1 MKVTAIFLTM
11 LLFALNFIPCRDAV
25 ATSATNEC
33 TSIELPG
40 SHNESKDHTDDN
52 CSPLCICSCCSVA
65 PLPSPSIVVETIV
78 GSVHPVLASIYTD
91 QLLDISLPIWQPPQ
105 LIA

>member
-1 MKVTAIFLTM
+1 MKVTAIFLTI
-11 LLFALNFIPCRDAV
+11 LLFALNFIPCKDAV
-25 ATSATNEC
+25 AC
-33 TSIELPG
+33 TPNDAKAGVELAG
-40 SHNESKDHTDDN
+40 THNDQEKHDDDS

-65 PLPSPSIVVETIV
+65 PMPSPSIVVETLV
-78 GSVHPVLASIYTD
+78 ESVHPVLASVYTH

>member
-1 MKVTAIFLTM
+1 MKVTAIFLTI

-25 ATSATNEC
+25 AANTKSSHSAV
-33 TSIELPG
+33 ELPG
-40 SHNESKDHTDDN
+40 SHNDSKDHDDDS
-52 CSPLCICSCCSVA
+52 CSPLCICSCCSLA
-65 PLPSPSIVVETIV
+65 SMPSTTIVVETLDEKA
-78 GSVHPVLASIYTD
+78 HPVPASVYTS

>member
-1 MKVTAIFLTM
+1 MKATAIFLTI
-11 LLFALNFIPCRDAV
+11 LLFALNFIPCRDA
-25 ATSATNEC
+25 AACAPNDAKAAA
-33 TSIELPG
+33 ELPG
-40 SHNESKDHTDDN
+40 THNDSDKHDDDS

-65 PLPSPSIVVETIV
+65 PMPSPAIVVETIIER
-78 GSVHPVLASIYTD
+78 VHPILASAYTD

>member
-1 MKVTAIFLTM
+1 MKVTAIFLTI

-25 ATSATNEC
+25 ATAATNEH
-33 TSIELPG
+33 TSIEQPG
-40 SHNESKDHTDDN
+40 SHNESNDHTDDS
-52 CSPLCICSCCSVA
+52 CSPLCICSCCSLA
-65 PLPSPSIVVETIV
+65 SMPSTAIVVETIV